1 MHIYQYTD
9 LNAVKNI
16 LKTGKL
22 WATHYK
28 YLNDYS
34 EVLRGIEI
42 LVDSISDTKKLSNTE
57 KNALKNDTMSS
68 LDDLNIFV
76 SSLCLAGDE
85 LTMWR
90 TYGNCAV
97 IFNMSLV
104 TLALTCE
111 GSYRQNSVGS
121 CVYPRN
127 YKDIDLSRQFHS
139 LPLLYDK
146 YYLGSH
152 KDWFIRSLVYD
163 AASIKHDAFYAEQE
177 HRAVVSLNE
186 TDNTPILYRK
196 RGETDIPY
204 IEMVLP
210 ESCIEGVFIGPGKDQ
225 GKLVSE
231 MKEFLQENKLDNVVI
246 HKSSIPFI

>member
-1 MHIYQYTD
+1 MYIYQYTD

-16 LKTGKL
+16 LKTERL

-34 EVLRGIEI
+34 EVLKGIEI
-42 LVDSISDTKKLSNTE
+42 LVDSIADTKNLSNAE
-57 KNALKNDTMSS
+57 KNVLKNETINS
-68 LDDLNIFV
+68 LDDLDIFV

-111 GSYRQNSVGS
+111 GSFRQNSVQS
-121 CVYPRN
+121 CRYPQTYN
-127 YKDIDLSRQFHS
+127 DINLSAQVDS
-139 LPLLYDK
+139 LLSLYDE
-146 YYLGSH
+146 YYLGTH
-152 KDWFIRSLVYD
+152 KDWFISSLVYE
-163 AASIKHDAFYAEQE
+163 ATSIKHHAFYAEQE
-177 HRAVVSLNE
+177 HRSVISLDK

-196 RGETDIPY
+196 RDGMDIPY

-210 ESCIEGVFIGPGKDQ
+210 KSCIEGVFIGPGKDQ
-225 GKLVSE
+225 DKLVLE
-231 MKEFLQENKLDNVVI
+231 MNEFLQENKIDNVKI
-246 HKSSIPFI
+246 YKSLTPFI

>member
-34 EVLRGIEI
+34 EVLKGIEI
-42 LVDSISDTKKLSNTE
+42 LVDSVSDTKNLSNTE
-57 KNALKNDTMSS
+57 KNALKNETMNS
-68 LDDLNIFV
+68 LDDLDIFV

-111 GSYRQNSVGS
+111 GSFRQNSVQS
-121 CVYPRN
+121 CSYPKT
-127 YKDIDLSRQFHS
+127 YKDINLSTQFDS
-139 LPLLYDK
+139 LLFLYDK
-146 YYLGSH
+146 YYLGTH

-163 AASIKHDAFYAEQE
+163 ATSIKHHAFYTEQE
-177 HRAVVSLNE
+177 HRAVISLDK
-186 TDNTPILYRK
+186 TDNTPILHRK
-196 RGETDIPY
+196 GGGTDIPY

-210 ESCIEGVFIGPGKDQ
+210 KSCIEGVFIGPGKDQ
-225 GKLVSE
+225 DKLVSE
-231 MKEFLQENKLDNVVI
+231 MNDFLQENKLDNVEI
-246 HKSSIPFI
+246 YKSLIPFV

>member
-9 LNAVKNI
+9 LNAVKKI

-34 EVLRGIEI
+34 EVLKGIEI

-57 KNALKNDTMSS
+57 KNALKKETMNS
-68 LDDLNIFV
+68 LDDLDIFV

-111 GSYRQNSVGS
+111 GSFRQNSVES
-121 CVYPRN
+121 CVYPKN
-127 YKDIDLSRQFHS
+127 NKDINLSRQFDS
-139 LPLLYDK
+139 LLFLYDE

-152 KDWFIRSLVYD
+152 KDWFISSLVYD
-163 AASIKHDAFYAEQE
+163 ATSIKHDAFYAEQE
-177 HRAVVSLNE
+177 HRAVVSLNK

-196 RGETDIPY
+196 RGEKDIPY

-210 ESCIEGVFIGPGKDQ
+210 QSCIEGVFIGPGKDQ
-225 GKLVSE
+225 DKLVLD
-231 MKEFLQENKLDNVVI
+231 MKEFLQENKFDNVVI
-246 HKSSIPFI
+246 YKSSIPFV